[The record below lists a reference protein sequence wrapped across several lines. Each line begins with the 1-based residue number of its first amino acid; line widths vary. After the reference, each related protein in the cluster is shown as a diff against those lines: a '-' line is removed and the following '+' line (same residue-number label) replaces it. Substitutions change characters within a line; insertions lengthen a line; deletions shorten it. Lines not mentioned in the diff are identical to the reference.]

1 MHFKIILQ
9 ISRQGTNG
17 IYFTILIYNNRTLR
31 NDISYLLPD
40 KDGKQ
45 FSTSRLSLIL
55 EYIKDHNHF

>member
-1 MHFKIILQ
+1 MHIKIVL
-9 ISRQGTNG
+9 

-55 EYIKDHNHF
+55 EYIKDYNHF